1 MDSVPL
7 LRENAG
13 RLLCDCL
20 GKLRPDICRRGTDQD
35 LLPGEILV
43 FSEEASSRAGNTAAR
58 RNRRPVYLNIFILQD
73 RTLSLIRS
81 LYQQQEFRLGNY

>member
-1 MDSVPL
+1 MIASESCALTSVGAEL
-7 LRENAG
+7 IR
-13 RLLCDCL
+13 
-20 GKLRPDICRRGTDQD
+20 D

-43 FSEEASSRAGNTAAR
+43 FSEEGVESRREHCAR

>member
-43 FSEEASSRAGNTAAR
+43 FSEEGVESRREHCAR